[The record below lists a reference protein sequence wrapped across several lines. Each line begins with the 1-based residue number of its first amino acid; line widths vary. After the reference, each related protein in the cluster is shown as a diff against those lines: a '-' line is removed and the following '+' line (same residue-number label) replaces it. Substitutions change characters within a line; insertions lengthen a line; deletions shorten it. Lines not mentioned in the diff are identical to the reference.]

1 MYSRAHI
8 IAEGQEWMGDRISY
22 KLITRGGWKNK
33 TIYNLTSYFKFA
45 FMISLAKNK
54 ITKSDIDYVE
64 YI

>member
-1 MYSRAHI
+1 
-8 IAEGQEWMGDRISY
+8 MGDRISY